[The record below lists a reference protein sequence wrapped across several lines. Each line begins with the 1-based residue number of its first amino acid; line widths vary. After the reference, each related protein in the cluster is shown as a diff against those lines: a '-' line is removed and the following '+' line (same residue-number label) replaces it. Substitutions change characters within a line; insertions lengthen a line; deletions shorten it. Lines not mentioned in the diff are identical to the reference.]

1 MVKAVIF
8 DLDGL
13 LVDTEII
20 SYRILEEILAGFGY
34 RFTLEEYTRGF
45 SGKPETA
52 NSAHLVEAYQLPWT
66 PEEAVERNIRREEF
80 LRAGLAPEEALERI
94 LRREEELH
102 TQGVELKPGAKE
114 LLAYLQETGRG
125 IAMASSS
132 TRDRALNLLD
142 QHGVTGYF
150 QRFVFAGE
158 VERGKPA
165 PDVFL
170 KACEKLGEAPEDCL
184 VLEDS
189 EAGIQAA
196 HAARIPVICVPDLK
210 TPERRFLDLTAA
222 VCPSLDQVIPYL
234 SDKKG

>member
-13 LVDTEII
+13 LVDTETIC
-20 SYRILEEILAGFGY
+20 YRILKEILAQFGFP
-34 RFTLEEYTRGF
+34 FALEEYTRDY
-45 SGKPETA
+45 SGKPETVNA
-52 NSAHLVEAYQLPWT
+52 AHLAEAYQLPWT
-66 PEEAVERNIRREEF
+66 PEET
-80 LRAGLAPEEALERI
+80 LERI

-102 TQGVELKPGAKE
+102 AQGVELKPGAKE
-114 LLAYLQETGRG
+114 LLAYLRETGRG

-196 HAARIPVICVPDLK
+196 HAARVPVICVPDLK